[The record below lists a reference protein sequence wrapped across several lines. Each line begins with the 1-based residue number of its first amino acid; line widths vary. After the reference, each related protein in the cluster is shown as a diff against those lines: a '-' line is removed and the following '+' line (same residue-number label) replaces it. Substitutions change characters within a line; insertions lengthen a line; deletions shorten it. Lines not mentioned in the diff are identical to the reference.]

1 MAHDHP
7 QRESAKLAGG
17 VIILD
22 LLRKSIFD
30 HKVSKTQKKKLS
42 DFVVCNTLLMQEV
55 YGSPQF
61 RQILKNKLSIPFKQR
76 SRSERIEPAK
86 FILRGLKAQIIA
98 MIAIHKTEN
107 PFN

>member
-1 MAHDHP
+1 
-7 QRESAKLAGG
+7 
-17 VIILD
+17 
-22 LLRKSIFD
+22 
-30 HKVSKTQKKKLS
+30 
-42 DFVVCNTLLMQEV
+42 MQEV